1 MAGTLARFGAAA
13 STGWDGRPGSW
24 EAPRT
29 PGRCDR
35 GVARCDDRAVSSA
48 DEPQDSTPEEP
59 AREQS
64 PESADAADP
73 GTATGPAEPGSPAEA
88 ASAAEPGPAVPQR
101 LVFQPS
107 RLTILA
113 VVAFCVFAVPF
124 AFGAPWLWLVYLLPV
139 ALVVWIVRVRTTVDA
154 ESVTVRRLLGG
165 RRVRWDAISSL
176 RLGKKFRVSVI
187 LNDGEELPLPAVR
200 VRDLPVLAVVSGGR
214 FTFPTDE

>member
-1 MAGTLARFGAAA
+1 MPRTLARFGGAAT
-13 STGWDGRPGSW
+13 TGWDGRPGSW

-29 PGRCDR
+29 PGRCAR
-35 GVARCDDRAVSSA
+35 GVARCDDGAVSSA
-48 DEPQDSTPEEP
+48 DEPKDSTPEQP
-59 AREQS
+59 A
-64 PESADAADP
+64 
-73 GTATGPAEPGSPAEA
+73 
-88 ASAAEPGPAVPQR
+88 PQR

-139 ALVVWIVRVRTTVDA
+139 ALVVWIVRVRTTVDP
-154 ESVTVRRLLGG
+154 ESVTVRRVLGG

-176 RLGKKFRVSVI
+176 RLGKKSRVSAI